1 MVCQKSPARNAGVTP
16 GTKRQNQQARAFSP
30 CSVGSQAGNRPGT
43 TGNINLFTC
52 SRCSQSNPL
61 PGTATGPVVA
71 GCSRCS
77 RCDPGQQQVVRSD
90 GAAKVAALDLPA
102 LGAFVRQSLPAP
114 PKADSGTSSN
124 LPAAQW
130 LELLAAVLGCSPS
143 WLLDSGRVSV
153 DDLGTRGRI
162 SDTARL
168 IRSHDW
174 TPPSPTCPAQLS
186 PATANGLSPT
196 ATLSATWLAAR
207 DAYLNH
213 VMVCRTCRAHRHKSP
228 THCPI
233 GAELREQYDQEATQH
248 ITSERAR
255 EAQHA

>member
-1 MVCQKSPARNAGVTP
+1 MLCQKSPARNAGVTP
-16 GTKRQNQQARAFSP
+16 GTKRQNQQARALSP
-30 CSVGSQAGNRPGT
+30 CSAGSQAGNIPGT
-43 TGNINLFTC
+43 TGNTNLFIC

-71 GCSRCS
+71 GCFRCS

-114 PKADSGTSSN
+114 PKADCGTSSN

-130 LELLAAVLGCSPS
+130 LELLAAVLGCSPG

-168 IRSHDW
+168 IRSHNW
-174 TPPSPTCPAQLS
+174 APPAPICPEQLS

-213 VMVCRTCRAHRHKSP
+213 VMVCHTCRAHHPKSP
-228 THCPI
+228 THCSI
-233 GAELREQYDQEATQH
+233 GAELREQYDQQTAQN
-248 ITSERAR
+248 ITSERAQ